1 MVILFLVL
9 FVLFSLL
16 HLISSWKN
24 NRFGRAKT
32 KPFLISCL
40 ALSYL
45 FSAKDPSGLLLAA
58 LLTSW
63 LGDILLIP
71 KGNHWVMLGGTS
83 FLVSHFL
90 LMGLYL
96 PHIRFSAVSWFLLLP
111 IATVYALLSVKS
123 IRAVQDNTPKL
134 LLMAFGLYLLT
145 NSVMN
150 LLALMQ
156 LQTLR
161 NIGSAVSYAG
171 AVLFFLSDCI
181 LLLVRYHRNPDLIP
195 KKHFPVMLCYLS
207 GEFLITLG
215 MWMLA

>member
-1 MVILFLVL
+1 MDMLFLIV
-9 FVLFSLL
+9 FAFFSLL

-24 NRFGRAKT
+24 DRAGRAKT
-32 KPFLISCL
+32 KPLLISCL

-45 FSAKDPSGLLLAA
+45 FSTEDPSGLLLAA

-63 LGDILLIP
+63 LGDVLLIP
-71 KGNHWVMLGGTS
+71 RGNRWVILGGAS

-90 LMGLYL
+90 LMELYL
-96 PHIRFSAVSWFLLLP
+96 PHIRFEAVLWLQLLP
-111 IATVYALLSVKS
+111 AAAVYTLLSAKS
-123 IRAVQDNTPKL
+123 IRAVQDNTPKPML
-134 LLMAFGLYLLT
+134 IAFCLYLLI
-145 NSVMN
+145 NIAMN

-156 LQTLR
+156 LLTMR
-161 NIGSAVSYAG
+161 NIGSAVAYSG

-181 LLLVRYHRNPDLIP
+181 LLLVRYHRNPNLVP

-215 MWMLA
+215 IWMMA